1 MRTSNEIE
9 RVNEEARRRAA
20 PPSDDSVM
28 RIGGAILLEQNEA
41 WSTGKLYFDVT
52 EYREPFAEE
61 KKAALSA
68 SMRASSELPR
78 KEEAA
83 EDCADVRAA

>member
-1 MRTSNEIE
+1 VFSSFSTSS
-9 RVNEEARRRAA
+9 EETA

-41 WSTGKLYFDVT
+41 WSTGKLYFDMT
-52 EYREPFAEE
+52 EYCVSVEEE

-68 SMRASSELPR
+68 SMRAASELP
-78 KEEAA
+78 
-83 EDCADVRAA
+83 